1 MSLLFELDGEPREND
16 ILLTFYRE
24 LLISGPHPN
33 PPLTTALLKGL
44 SGNNQSLSV
53 YFINSARV
61 SSVFAG

>member
-24 LLISGPHPN
+24 LLNSGTHPKQ
-33 PPLTTALLKGL
+33 PQTTDLLKGL
-44 SGNNQSLSV
+44 CGNNQYLSE
-53 YFINSARV
+53 YYNNSALV